1 MLILYKLQD
10 STGGGVYDSKKIFS
24 RFFPAFSRF
33 FPAKVTEK
41 YEKLLKVTRRYK
53 KLKPCNYK
61 GYRHGNFANTGL

>member
-10 STGGGVYDSKKIFS
+10 STGGGVYDSEKK
-24 RFFPAFSRF
+24 FFPLFSRF

-41 YEKLLKVTRRYK
+41 YEKLLKATRRYK

-61 GYRHGNFANTGL
+61 GYRHGSFAVTGL